1 MRQRQGGGSGRP
13 KALITGTPGVGK
25 TTQCRKLAAYL
36 GVKCVTAGEA
46 LRGTPF
52 VRYIPELDTYEIVDM
67 EKAKEVVHLA
77 VGTGDVVDTHIIE
90 LSPDPDVVVVL
101 RKAPDVLYKE
111 LKDRKWPTK
120 KILDNVWAE
129 ILDIVYVEAS
139 SRWPWAVQIDVTHRT
154 PDETFEIIR
163 RCVAE
168 AKCVGDEVDWLDY
181 AERSGFLSFIE
192 RLSRLGGFSS
202 QPSSLS

>member
-1 MRQRQGGGSGRP
+1 MWEKPERTPARP

-36 GVKCVTAGEA
+36 GVKCVTAGEV

-52 VRYIPELDTYEIVDM
+52 VRYIPGLDTYEIIDM
-67 EKAKEVVHLA
+67 EKAKEAVRLA
-77 VGTGDVVDTHIIE
+77 VGNGDVVDTHIVE

-101 RKAPDVLYKE
+101 RKAPDVLYRE
-111 LKDRKWPTK
+111 LKERGWPAK

-129 ILDIVYVEAS
+129 ILDVVYVEAT
-139 SRWPWAVQIDVTHRT
+139 SRWPWAVQIDVTRRT
-154 PDETFEIIR
+154 PDETFGIIR

-168 AKCVGDEVDWLDY
+168 AKCVGDTVDWLDY
-181 AERSGFLSFIE
+181 AERSGFLSLIE
-192 RLSRLGGFSS
+192 RLSR
-202 QPSSLS
+202 